1 MACQFVEKSEAFDL
15 KGFSCDE
22 NDEKGSKGGE
32 KNLEMS

>member
-15 KGFSCDE
+15 KGFSWNE
-22 NDEKGSKGGE
+22 NDGEGSKGGE